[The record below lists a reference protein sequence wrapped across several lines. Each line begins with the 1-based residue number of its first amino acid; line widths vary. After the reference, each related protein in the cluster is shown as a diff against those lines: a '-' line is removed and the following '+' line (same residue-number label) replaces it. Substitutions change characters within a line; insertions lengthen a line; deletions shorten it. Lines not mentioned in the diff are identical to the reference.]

1 MSNYDDSALINV
13 KPVVQAIVK
22 DTGITEESI
31 NKTMKFLYD
40 CLNGIIPY
48 ETSIK
53 ILGNEKIE
61 NILNPLLGPNW
72 VFLKNPA
79 SFDVTIEDVEI
90 NFGGK
95 KHKKTIKKKYLKR
108 NKTHKKKYFGG
119 LTLEDKVTQ
128 ELFYRKNKTNSFVK

>member
-1 MSNYDDSALINV
+1 MTTIMSNYDDSALINV

-90 NFGGK
+90 NFGVLRFYQFVQFQMFLLMYFFFFL
-95 KHKKTIKKKYLKR
+95 HHLVNYL
-108 NKTHKKKYFGG
+108 F
-119 LTLEDKVTQ
+119 LQ
-128 ELFYRKNKTNSFVK
+128 